1 MDKSF
6 IKGLRVLEALA
17 NSDNPRGVA
26 DLARELAMT
35 KSNVHRLLST
45 LVAQSF
51 AQRNVATGT
60 YEAGIKLWELGSQVA
75 ARLDV
80 RKIAAPHL
88 ADLKNRTGE
97 TAHLSI
103 LDGHH
108 MVYIDRVETDQYV
121 RTYGRIG
128 ARAPAHCTG
137 TGKVM
142 LAHASPDTVAAAL
155 RDLEAYTSRTITSAS
170 AMKAELTKVRDL
182 GYAVTKEE
190 WRSGVWSVAAP
201 IFGAAGN
208 VVAGIGISGPA
219 ERIRPRLL
227 KVFKPIVMEVASAV
241 SQRLGAHLPAKQTLS
256 TQSSPKPPKQAA

>member
-17 NSDNPRGVA
+17 KSDQPRGVA
-26 DLARELAMT
+26 DLARELDMT

-45 LVAQSF
+45 LVSQSF
-51 AQRNVATGT
+51 VQRNATNGT

-75 ARLDV
+75 GRLDV

-88 ADLKNRTGE
+88 SELKARTGE

-121 RTYGRIG
+121 STYGRIG

-137 TGKVM
+137 TGNSGTWPNGDPYCQIPVYGNTVVGTQYVRDAAPAGYTDTGSAWTKKNTPPAGYSDDGTAWVIDLPKV
-142 LAHASPDTVAAAL
+142 ATVVPAAA
-155 RDLEAYTSRTITSAS
+155 
-170 AMKAELTKVRDL
+170 
-182 GYAVTKEE
+182 
-190 WRSGVWSVAAP
+190 
-201 IFGAAGN
+201 
-208 VVAGIGISGPA
+208 
-219 ERIRPRLL
+219 
-227 KVFKPIVMEVASAV
+227 
-241 SQRLGAHLPAKQTLS
+241 
-256 TQSSPKPPKQAA
+256 